1 MFRLSCLRMRAAAA
15 AAPGLAAFH
24 IRGDGQRAPVHCTGD
39 APQFRSEI
47 RASWDAVDDHFQIR
61 DIFGSAAA
69 DVIMRHAARASHRE
83 FPFGASLMAQLMAC
97 PNGART
103 QIFPGSLSPLALPIF
118 NMNYPQTRKS
128 SGFSTGNKVASAMD
142 EAALEEAKRMVATAR
157 DVAIPDIP
165 PVRVNSNTLTTFTE
179 AAFSQRRGGDWDQ
192 IYHRL
197 VNVDEIYKY
206 LKLVGCVSSGAS
218 GKSDAAAGS
227 VTDAA
232 SEVGKLFQTGTAPLA
247 TRTAGAFGRG
257 DAPTI
262 SLGVTGNGHPA
273 IMIPMLRGEHGSDI
287 AACCCRHIIATGAPV
302 EPRQLLPRSSLLP
315 AHVRR
320 WVWPQLL
327 DVMVEP
333 LELPDGVAKMD
344 VAQRALQ
351 LVRSG
356 PADAED
362 SNGEGEDDGAFAP
375 NAGGYRI
382 TLAGGTATRPRFK
395 KQTPLGPDAPA
406 WVPKIRAA
414 NRDAPIPADQELR
427 SLAKR
432 VLEYFREPHTEV
444 PWKPAA
450 HLTFKRSQAVFDAQA
465 AKARDSDAAGAVGEA
480 ARLGAA
486 PWHLGML
493 TVALLVLEIA
503 VEVVDA
509 PAAAGGAAA
518 AAGGAV
524 DALLPQALAQR
535 HVEVSH
541 CARAHDPL
549 RLFHRLFDDG
559 RANPDRRGPR
569 ITLELP
575 PAQDEE
581 AVRACHERLM
591 GLCGIGYTSLCEA
604 IRKRSQRKAAEPRAL
619 AQRLAFPNI
628 KYVIDHLHTR
638 RHVDVDPWC
647 LENCV
652 AGAECNQALLE
663 GVNAS
668 VREQIFSRLGQHKFA
683 IRWMDRLT
691 SVMFLHEMAEVRNR
705 RWLAKN

>member
-1 MFRLSCLRMRAAAA
+1 
-15 AAPGLAAFH
+15 
-24 IRGDGQRAPVHCTGD
+24 
-39 APQFRSEI
+39 
-47 RASWDAVDDHFQIR
+47 
-61 DIFGSAAA
+61 
-69 DVIMRHAARASHRE
+69 
-83 FPFGASLMAQLMAC
+83 MAQLMAC
-97 PNGART
+97 SNGAST
-103 QIFPGSLSPLALPIF
+103 QIFPGSLSPLALSIF

-128 SGFSTGNKVASAMD
+128 SGFSTGNKVAIAMD
-142 EAALEEAKRMVATAR
+142 EAA
-157 DVAIPDIP
+157 
-165 PVRVNSNTLTTFTE
+165 F
-179 AAFSQRRGGDWDQ
+179 FQRRGGDWDQ
-192 IYHRL
+192 IVAYTSYDALGRCKRHRL

-227 VTDAA
+227 VADAA
-232 SEVGKLFQTGTAPLA
+232 SEL
-247 TRTAGAFGRG
+247 
-257 DAPTI
+257 
-262 SLGVTGNGHPA
+262 
-273 IMIPMLRGEHGSDI
+273 HGSDI
-287 AACCCRHIIATGAPV
+287 AACCYRRIIATGAPV
-302 EPRQLLPRSSLLP
+302 EPRQLSPRSLLFP
-315 AHVRR
+315 VHVRR

-327 DVMVEP
+327 DAMVEP

-362 SNGEGEDDGAFAP
+362 SNGEGGDDGAFAP

-382 TLAGGTATRPRFK
+382 ALAGGTATRLRSK

-406 WVPKIRAA
+406 RVPKIRTA
-414 NRDAPIPADQELR
+414 NRDIPIPADQELQ

-432 VLEYFREPHTEV
+432 VLEYFREPHMEV

-450 HLTFKRSQAVFDAQA
+450 HLTFKRFQTVFDAQA

-480 ARLGAA
+480 AWLGAA

-503 VEVVDA
+503 VEVDDA

-581 AVRACHERLM
+581 AVRAYHKRLM
-591 GLCGIGYTSLCEA
+591 GLCGIGYTSLCKA

-628 KYVIDHLHTR
+628 KYVIDHLHSR
-638 RHVDVDPWC
+638 GHVDPRC

-668 VREQIFSRLGQHKFA
+668 VCEQTFSRLGQHKFA

-691 SVMFLHEMAEVRNR
+691 SVMFLHEMAEVRNQ